1 MANILMP
8 TINSQTPSLKESEF
22 KKYLESE
29 EFEAIY
35 DNEPKAPADSAPTA
49 EILRTSTKFL
59 KKN

>member
-1 MANILMP
+1 MP